1 MSADTADALQNHPR
15 YQMALHHLQKGEW
28 KAGISHVEHLMVQ
41 FPLVPELRALRQDF
55 LLRAKFERD
64 ERTDV
69 AIEKALRFRKLVTRV
84 ITVSLVAVI
93 GIGGIYTYSSW
104 LGEKLD
110 LARQTVEHEIQMAQ
124 LYAKAREAQGL
135 LSVGRPGEA
144 RILLDE
150 IANINPDFPGLK
162 ETVAQVEVAT
172 SLETLYLEAMDLL
185 AHEDWTNAKTILEN
199 LADLDPNFRDVEY
212 QLTYIEKVTLLND
225 IFANAET
232 NFQSEMWEAAVTGY
246 ESVRAL
252 HPEFREEIVEERL
265 YFSYVN
271 AARETLID
279 QPDSLKALEIAEGYF
294 RKALTLRPQDSEI
307 KAERE
312 LARLYLTAQEDFS
325 NGRWSE
331 VIDSL
336 EAVYAVDSEYALGTA
351 RQTLYDAYVARGES
365 EVADGEY
372 DTALND
378 FQRSIALADQDPDA
392 VLRLYEAQIQTAELL
407 GILGNYEVAVVHY
420 RVATEIGGLKRR
432 NAREYPT
439 LIALLQ
445 DAEYYT
451 TQGNFGMAFERYH
464 QAVEFADTTQTT
476 VTHVVKEGEYLT
488 MVASRYDSTVRAI
501 ALANGI
507 TNPNLIYVG
516 QELVIPVLP

>member
-1 MSADTADALQNHPR
+1 MSADTADAFKNHPR

-41 FPLVPELRALRQDF
+41 FPLLPELRALRQDF

-64 ERTDV
+64 ERTDL
-69 AIEKALRFRKLVTRV
+69 AIEKVLRLRKLMTRI
-84 ITVSLVAVI
+84 ITVFLVAVI
-93 GIGGIYTYSSW
+93 GFWGIHTYSSW
-104 LGEKLD
+104 LGDRLD
-110 LARQTVEHEIQMAQ
+110 LARQKVEHEIQMAQ
-124 LYAKAREAQGL
+124 LYAKSSEAQAL
-135 LSVGRPGEA
+135 LRVGRPGEA
-144 RILLDE
+144 KILLDE
-150 IANINPDFPGLK
+150 IANIDPDFPGLK
-162 ETVAQVEVAT
+162 ETMAQVEIAS
-172 SLETLYLEAMDLL
+172 SLETLYLEGMDLI
-185 AHEDWTNAKTILEN
+185 AQEDWVNAKTILEN
-199 LADLDPNFRDVEY
+199 LAALDPTYRDVEY
-212 QLTYIEKVTLLND
+212 QLNNIEKMSLLND
-225 IFANAET
+225 IFAQAEAD
-232 NFQSEMWEAAVTGY
+232 FQSEMWEAAVNGY
-246 ESVRAL
+246 EGVRSIQ
-252 HPEFREEIVEERL
+252 PEFRSEIVEERL

-271 AARETLID
+271 AARETLIG

-312 LARLYLTAQEDFS
+312 LARLYLTAQDDFS

-331 VIDSL
+331 VIDAL
-336 EAVYAVDSEYALGTA
+336 EAVYAVDPEYAMGTA

-378 FQRSIALADQDPDA
+378 FQRSIALADQDPEA
-392 VLRLYEAQIQTAELL
+392 VLRLYEAQIRTAEVL

-432 NAREYPT
+432 DPREYPS

-451 TQGNFGMAFERYH
+451 AQGNFGMAFERYH
-464 QAVEFADTTQTT
+464 QAVEFADSTQTT
-476 VTHVVKEGEYLT
+476 VVHVVQEGEYLT
-488 MVASRYDSTVRAI
+488 MLASRYDSTVRAI
-501 ALANGI
+501 ALANDI
-507 TNPNLIYVG
+507 TNANLIYVG
-516 QELVIPVLP
+516 QELIIPVLP

>member
-28 KAGISHVEHLMVQ
+28 KAGISHVDHLMVQ

-55 LLRAKFERD
+55 LLKAKLDRD
-64 ERTDV
+64 ERTDL
-69 AIEKALRFRKLVTRV
+69 AIEKAIRFRKYVTRI
-84 ITVSLVAVI
+84 ITVSLLAVI
-93 GIGGIYTYSSW
+93 GFWGIHTYSSW
-104 LGEKLD
+104 LGDKLD
-110 LARQTVEHEIQMAQ
+110 LARQKVEHEILTAQ
-124 LYAKAREAQGL
+124 LYAKSSEAQAL
-135 LSVGRPGEA
+135 LRVGRVGEA
-144 RILLDE
+144 KILLEE
-150 IANINPDFPGLK
+150 IASINPDFPGLK
-162 ETVAQVEVAT
+162 ENMAQVDVAS
-172 SLETLYLEAMDLL
+172 SLERLYIEAMDLI
-185 AHEDWTNAKTILEN
+185 AQEDWMNAKTILEN
-199 LADLDPNFRDVEY
+199 LAALDPTFRDVEY
-212 QLTYIEKVTLLND
+212 QLNYIEKVTLLND
-225 IFANAET
+225 IFAQAEAD
-232 NFQSEMWEAAVTGY
+232 FLSEAWVAAVSGF
-246 ESVRAL
+246 EGVRAL
-252 HPEFREEIVEERL
+252 HPEFRPEIVEERL
-265 YFSYVN
+265 YLSYVN

-279 QPDSLKALEIAEGYF
+279 QPDSLMALEIAEGYF

-312 LARLYLTAQEDFS
+312 LARLYLTAQDDFS
-325 NGRWSE
+325 KGRWSE

-336 EAVYAVDSEYALGTA
+336 EAVYAIDPEYALGTT

-372 DTALND
+372 DTALSD

-392 VLRLYEAQIQTAELL
+392 VLRLYEAQIRTAEVL

-432 NAREYPT
+432 NPRDNPS

-451 TQGNFGMAFERYH
+451 NQGNYGLAFERYH

-476 VTHVVKEGEYLT
+476 VTHVVQEGEYLT
-488 MVASRYDSTVRAI
+488 MLASRYDSTVRAI

-507 TNPNLIYVG
+507 TNANLIYVG
-516 QELVIPVLP
+516 QELIIPILP